1 MCGVVGV
8 FLLNTEVD
16 VDPVVRRKIA
26 HWLHNEVL
34 YRTLPRG
41 KDATG
46 FVANFMPREEGQ
58 EPVVILAKQPVGAP
72 EFFENDGSDPRYS
85 SQKEYENINSLT
97 SIMQNIPMDMSFI
110 LGHTRKK
117 TLGTE
122 LVPHNNHPLVVGNI
136 IGIHNGG
143 VANHDTIFD
152 NHKDTWTR
160 LGDVDSEAIIQL
172 FAETANDRAL
182 TLEDIDFVTERI
194 TGPRAVMAF
203 NSKHPETV
211 AFFRSD
217 KRPLEV
223 AYIPELGI
231 LVLHSERDFL
241 KKSLNAYTR
250 LRLFVADFPKI
261 TADYHYLGPG
271 KGGIID
277 LNKPY
282 DGKENIL
289 TFCGTRDYADKLLP
303 EYDPDEIAKKKR
315 EEEAAAKKAAEEEK
329 KVEYS
334 KTCEE
339 EDEGSFPAVV
349 YERNKHKT
357 IIKDSSSYDE
367 DDDSFGMPYQLTSG
381 SSKDDETVV
390 ADVYTLKGD
399 TLEVEE
405 LDYSPKKNKNSSKT
419 SFMEGEDEDEDEE
432 EEEGDELILGELD
445 LEEVK
450 EKAVKIALSKEQYE
464 NKNSIFGRYEDYRK
478 LVSAPLDEKIK
489 EEIITAI
496 YPEIFIDGFLEGCL
510 YADEAYEGMS
520 SLYED
525 AVEERDDIKKKLQQK
540 TDALK
545 RASVVLANMKGF
557 IMACLIYGKMVDIDG
572 DSLVLEDDFDTF
584 LQTARHSENKKS
596 SFSGVSTKVVM
607 KLFAQKD
614 IDLINNFLSGNK
626 PQMKKAQ

>member
-16 VDPVVRRKIA
+16 VDPNVRKNIA

-46 FVANFMPREEGQ
+46 FVANFMPKEVGQ
-58 EPVVILAKQPVGAP
+58 EPVVILAKQPVGTP
-72 EFFENDGSDPRYS
+72 EFFENDGSNPRYS

-97 SIMQNIPMDMSFI
+97 TIMQNIPMDMNFI

-143 VANHDTIFD
+143 VGNHRLIFD

-182 TLEDIDFVTERI
+182 TLDDIDFVTERI
-194 TGPRAVMAF
+194 KGPRAVMAF

-211 AFFRSD
+211 AFFRSSE
-217 KRPLEV
+217 RPLEV

-231 LVLHSERDFL
+231 LVLHSEKDFL
-241 KKSLNAYTR
+241 TKSLDAYTR
-250 LRLFVADFPKI
+250 LRLFFSDFPKI
-261 TADYHYLGPG
+261 TAKYSFLAAG

-277 LNKPY
+277 LQKPY
-282 DGKENIL
+282 DGKEDL
-289 TFCGTRDYADKLLP
+289 LAFFGTRDYADKLLP
-303 EYDPDEIAKKKR
+303 EYDPDAIEKEKKKKL
-315 EEEAAAKKAAEEEK
+315 EEAEAKKADEPAK
-329 KVEYS
+329 KVEDD
-334 KTCEE
+334 KLGA
-339 EDEGSFPAVV
+339 EDTGSFPAVV
-349 YERNKHKT
+349 YERHKPKKRVHV
-357 IIKDSSSYDE
+357 KDSSNYDDE
-367 DDDSFGMPYQLTSG
+367 PGPSLQLTSG
-381 SSKDDETVV
+381 TTEEDETVV
-390 ADVYTLKGD
+390 ADVYTINGD
-399 TLEVEE
+399 TLDIEE
-405 LDYSPKKNKNSSKT
+405 FDYSQKDYKNSSQN
-419 SFMEGEDEDEDEE
+419 SFME
-432 EEEGDELILGELD
+432 EEEGEEGEEGDDILLGEYN
-445 LEEVK
+445 LEDIK
-450 EKAVKIALSKEQYE
+450 KAAVKVALSEKQYN
-464 NKNSIFGRYEDYRK
+464 NKNSIFERYEDYRK
-478 LVSAPLDEKIK
+478 LISAPLDGKLK

-496 YPEIFIDGFLEGCL
+496 YPEIFIDGFVEGCFF
-510 YADEAYEGMS
+510 ADEEYDSMS

-525 AVEERDDIKKKLQQK
+525 AVEEIDDLKKKLQQK

-545 RASVVLANMKGF
+545 RASSILANMKGF
-557 IMACLIYGKMVDIDG
+557 IMACLIYGKMVDVID
-572 DSLVLEDDFDTF
+572 DSVVLEDDFNTF
-584 LQTARHSENKKS
+584 LKAARNSGHKKS
-596 SFSGVSTKVVM
+596 SFSGVSTKVVT

-614 IDLINNFLSGNK
+614 IDLIGTFLNGNK
-626 PQMKKAQ
+626 LQMKKTQ